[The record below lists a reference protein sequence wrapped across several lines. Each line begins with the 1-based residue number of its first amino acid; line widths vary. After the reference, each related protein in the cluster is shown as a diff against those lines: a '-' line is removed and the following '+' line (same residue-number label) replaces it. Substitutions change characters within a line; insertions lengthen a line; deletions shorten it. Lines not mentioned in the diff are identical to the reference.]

1 MDMRLK
7 TAKYTVSGKEYE
19 LCCNMNVLADV
30 QETVDGDML
39 KLFNSGTTY
48 KTVLVFGAAMLN
60 EYADAQGWPERFTAK
75 SLGRQI
81 EGSPVEFSSLVTGLI
96 MSAIFRPDEQQDAK
110 PNESGDDAPK
120 N

>member
-7 TAKYTVSGKEYE
+7 TAKYTVGGKEYE

-30 QETVDGDML
+30 QETAGGDL
-39 KLFNSGTTY
+39 LGLFNSGATY
-48 KTVLVFGAAMLN
+48 KTALLFGAAMLN

-75 SLGRQI
+75 SLGRRI
-81 EGSPVEFSSLVTGLI
+81 EGSPIEFSSLVTGLI
-96 MSAIFRPDEQQDAK
+96 MSAVFRADEQPDAK
-110 PNESGDDAPK
+110 QDENEGDAPK

>member
-7 TAKYTVSGKEYE
+7 TERYTVGGKEYE

-30 QETVDGDML
+30 QEAVEGDL
-39 KLFNSGTTY
+39 LGLFHSGATY
-48 KTVLVFGAAMLN
+48 KTALIFGAAMLN

-81 EGSPVEFSSLVTGLI
+81 EGSPVEFSSMVTGLI
-96 MSAIFRPDEQQDAK
+96 MSAIFKPDDKKEQS
-110 PNESGDDAPK
+110 NESGNDEPK